1 MLKRLS
7 TILMTGV
14 VLLTSAAAVRADWD
28 AGVAAFKSGNYNEA
42 AKQFQAFVD
51 ERPDVFQGHYMLG
64 QSLAKLNRNQEALAH
79 LKKAIELDPNNVG
92 VQLILG
98 KVYLEVGQYADAAA
112 ILGKIDSSSLPA
124 AQQSAVH
131 QMLALALEKSGDSGR
146 ALGQLA
152 QAAKAKPNDANV
164 QYQYG
169 AAALRAGDTATAVSA
184 LGKAASLE
192 PNDPDKLNAYAQ
204 ALVRVGRTSRGNAKT
219 QAYQKAAQA
228 GAQLVAL
235 DPSYDNLMLLA
246 GAQLGAKQYDGALST
261 LQQAARKN
269 PSDWLPLFY
278 MGQAYTQKENYSSAE
293 QSLASATSK
302 ASSAKDK
309 STINSQL
316 GFVYE
321 KQKRYDE
328 AIAAY
333 RTAGDQ
339 SGVARARKNKETA
352 EFNKAVEEENEI
364 RRQLQEEKEKL
375 EEELKGLPGGTAPDN
390 SGGD

>member
-1 MLKRLS
+1 MLKKP
-7 TILMTGV
+7 TIILALGIA
-14 VLLTSAAAVRADWD
+14 LFIAAGAVQADWD
-28 AGVAAFKSGNYNEA
+28 AGVAAFKSGNYAEA
-42 AKQFQAFVD
+42 AKQFQSFVD

-92 VQLILG
+92 VQLALG

-124 AQQSAVH
+124 AQQSALH

-152 QAAKAKPNDANV
+152 QAAKAKPNDASV

-169 AAALRAGDTATAVSA
+169 AAALRAGDTKTAVSA
-184 LGKAASLE
+184 LNKAASLA
-192 PNDPDKLNAYAQ
+192 PNDPEKLNAYAQ
-204 ALVRVGRTSRGNAKT
+204 ALVRVGRTSQGQAKT
-219 QAYQKAAQA
+219 QAYQQAAQT
-228 GAQLVAL
+228 GAKLVQL

-269 PSDWLPLFY
+269 PSDWLPLY
-278 MGQAYTQKENYSSAE
+278 YQGQAYTQKANYSSAE
-293 QSLASATSK
+293 KSLRSALTK
-302 ASSAKDK
+302 TNNPKDK
-309 STINSQL
+309 STIQSQL

-321 KQKRYDE
+321 KQKRYAE
-328 AIAAY
+328 AINSY
-333 RTAGDQ
+333 RTAGNRA
-339 SGVARARKNKETA
+339 GEARVRKNQETA
-352 EFNKAVEEENEI
+352 DYNAAVEEENKI
-364 RRQLQEEKEKL
+364 REQLAAEKEAL
-375 EEELKGLPGGTAPDN
+375 EAELKDLPGGGTSN
-390 SGGD
+390 N

>member
-7 TILMTGV
+7 TILVSGV
-14 VLLTSAAAVRADWD
+14 VLLTSAVAVRADWD

-79 LKKAIELDPNNVG
+79 LKKAIELEPNNVG

-152 QAAKAKPNDANV
+152 QAARAKPNDANV

-169 AAALRAGDTATAVSA
+169 AAALRAGDTATAVTA

-204 ALVRVGRTSRGNAKT
+204 ALVRVGRTSQGNAKT

-293 QSLASATSK
+293 RSLASATSK
-302 ASSAKDK
+302 ASTAKDK

-339 SGVARARKNKETA
+339 SGVARAQKNKETA

-375 EEELKGLPGGTAPDN
+375 EEELKGLPGGTAPDD